1 MFGTWP
7 VQLLKTSRDIL
18 KPVNHHMVYKCPLS
32 LGYKSENLEAIKKV
46 THRELTKKSQPIH
59 KREHRATAS
68 NNVTA
73 DDGKV
78 C

>member
-1 MFGTWP
+1 
-7 VQLLKTSRDIL
+7 
-18 KPVNHHMVYKCPLS
+18 MVYKCPLL

-59 KREHRATAS
+59 MREHRANAS
-68 NNVTA
+68 NNGTP